1 MKRVGYLYEQVYDMN
16 NLIAADMTARRGK
29 QFTKEVVAHDI
40 HRESNLL
47 LLQEKLKN
55 KTFKTSTYFVFKI
68 HEPKI
73 RDIYK
78 LPYFPDRILHHAI
91 MRVIEPIIVS
101 SFTRDT
107 YACLK
112 NRGIHALVKKLQNDL
127 KNKTATTYCL
137 KIDIKKYYP
146 SIDHDILKSII
157 RKKIKD
163 KDLLQLLDEII
174 DSADGVPIGNYLSQY
189 LANIYLNYLD
199 HYVKEELRI
208 KYYYRY
214 VDDIVILG
222 SSKDMLWDA
231 LAHIRSYI
239 ENNLNLTIKD
249 NYQVFP
255 VASRGIDFVGY
266 RFFHSHTQLR
276 KSIKKRWIKNM
287 MSRKHNKNLSFW
299 SYYGWAV
306 HCNSINLI
314 KKITSMKKF
323 SELGIDIKNDSFVGD
338 KIKID
343 KVINREIV
351 ILDFKVQES
360 KINEGKKFLSLQIEL
375 SGEKKVIF
383 TGAKLLIQAITQID
397 KSNLPVSTTI
407 VSENQMY
414 QFI

>member
-1 MKRVGYLYEQVYDMN
+1 MKRVGYLYEQVYDMD

-40 HRESNLL
+40 HRDSNLL

-91 MRVIEPIIVS
+91 MRVIEPIIVR

-163 KDLLQLLDEII
+163 NDLLQLLDEII

-407 VSENQMY
+407 ISENQMY